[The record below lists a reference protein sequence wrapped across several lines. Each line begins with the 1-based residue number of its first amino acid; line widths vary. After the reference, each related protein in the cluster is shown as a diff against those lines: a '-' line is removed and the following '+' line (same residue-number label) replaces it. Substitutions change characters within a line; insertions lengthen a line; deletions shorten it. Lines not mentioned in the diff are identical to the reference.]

1 MYSNIGEKIK
11 VFAAMF
17 CGIGMLISFF
27 SALCIWS
34 KASQY
39 HDDASAVVGLAVLV
53 IGCLASWI
61 GSFFTYGFGQ
71 LIEHAKNIDEKL
83 NGTGTPSKAET
94 RPSPTKQWLDEDL
107 ISEEEY
113 NKIIGRKDE

>member
-1 MYSNIGEKIK
+1 MFSNIGSKIK
-11 VFAAMF
+11 ALAAVF
-17 CGIGMLISFF
+17 CGVGMLVSFVVAV
-27 SALCIWS
+27 SIWS

-39 HDDASAVVGLAVLV
+39 HDDESAMVGLGVLV

-61 GSFFTYGFGQ
+61 GSFYAYGFGQ
-71 LIEHAKNIDEKL
+71 LIVHLKNIDEKL